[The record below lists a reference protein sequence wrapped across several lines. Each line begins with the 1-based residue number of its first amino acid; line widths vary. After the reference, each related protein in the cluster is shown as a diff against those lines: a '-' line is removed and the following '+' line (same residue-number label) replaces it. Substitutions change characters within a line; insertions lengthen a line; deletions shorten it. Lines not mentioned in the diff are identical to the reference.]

1 MWEEFCWHPVALP
14 FKMNSGT
21 ISMRPLEKPLRTRGL
36 EIRPETEV
44 RFIKGVGERVG
55 QRLNRLGIFTLE
67 DLLRYFPRRHID
79 RSKIQAIRTLLPGRE
94 ATVIG
99 RVVDVQAKRARSG
112 LPILRVSLTDS
123 TGYCRLMFFNQTYLA
138 DRFRA
143 LIGKEI
149 IVFGEVGEDGYLPVF
164 KTPEWEELGP
174 EGRADPFLP
183 VYSLTEGLNQGQLRR
198 LLRSVL
204 PYAGLLEDFI
214 PQKVREDF
222 QLLPLEEAIRGIH
235 FPQNW
240 DQWQSARRRLVFEE
254 LFILQTALAL
264 KKREREAPGIA
275 YKSGPQIV
283 QEFCQTLPFDLTQ
296 AQKRVLRQI
305 LEDMSR
311 PHPMNRLL
319 QGDVG
324 AGKTVVAAAT
334 ALVAVK
340 NGYQVAV
347 MAPTEILAEQHFRVF
362 YRLLKPTGVE
372 VHLLIGS
379 LPVSEKARIY
389 EGAATG
395 KIPLIVGTHAL
406 IQEDLTFNRLGLV
419 IIDEQH
425 RFGVI
430 QRALLREKGQNPDVL
445 IMTATPIP
453 RTLSLTVYGDL
464 DISIIDELPPGRKP
478 VITHWRTPDQRQR
491 VYQGLRQLLQQGR
504 QAYVVCPLIEESEN
518 LSVQAATEMANYLQ
532 REVFPEYR
540 VGLLYGSLPPGE
552 KDAVM
557 EAFRR
562 GEIHIL
568 VSTTVVEVGVDVP
581 NATVILIEDADRFG
595 LAQLHQLRGRVG
607 RGEYQSYCILLAD
620 PKSEEGKRRLQVM
633 CETNDGFRIAEEDL
647 RLRGPGE
654 LSGTRQ
660 SGLPD
665 LRIADLIQDLDILE
679 EARRAAFALVRQD
692 PNLQDKDH
700 SLLRRILLKK
710 FENLSLLTVS

>member
-1 MWEEFCWHPVALP
+1 
-14 FKMNSGT
+14 
-21 ISMRPLEKPLRTRGL
+21 MRLQEKPLRTKGW

-67 DLLRYFPRRHID
+67 DLLRYFPRKHID
-79 RSKIQAIRTLLPGRE
+79 RSKIQSIRTLLPGRE
-94 ATVIG
+94 ATIIG
-99 RVVDVQAKRARSG
+99 RVVNVQAKRAKSG
-112 LPILRVSLTDS
+112 LPVLRVSLTDG

-138 DRFRA
+138 DRFRT
-143 LIGKEI
+143 LMGKEI
-149 IVFGEVGEDGYLPVF
+149 IVFGEVSEDGYSPAF

-174 EGRADPFLP
+174 EGQADPFLP

-204 PYAGLLEDFI
+204 PYASLLEDFI
-214 PQKVREDF
+214 PQAIREDF
-222 QLLPLEEAIRGIH
+222 RLMPLEEAIREMH

-240 DQWQSARRRLVFEE
+240 DRWQSARRRFVFEE

-264 KKREREAPGIA
+264 KKREQEAPGIA
-275 YKSGPQIV
+275 YKNGPQIV
-283 QEFCQTLPFDLTQ
+283 QEFCQTLPFSLTR
-296 AQKRVLRQI
+296 AQKRVLQQI

-324 AGKTVVAAAT
+324 AGKTVVAAAV
-334 ALVAVK
+334 ALVAVQ

-362 YRLLKPTGVE
+362 HRLLKPTGVE

-389 EGAATG
+389 EGASTG
-395 KIPLIVGTHAL
+395 KISLIVGTHAL
-406 IQEDLTFNRLGLV
+406 IQEGLTFNRLGLV

-425 RFGVI
+425 RFGVM

-478 VITHWRTPDQRQR
+478 VITHWRTPDQRHR

-532 REVFPEYR
+532 REIFPEYR
-540 VGLLYGSLPPGE
+540 VGLLYGSLPSAE

-607 RGEYQSYCILLAD
+607 RGEHQSYCILLAD

-654 LSGTRQ
+654 LYGTRQ

-679 EARRAAFALVRQD
+679 EARRAAFSLVQQD
-692 PNLQDKDH
+692 PDLQDKSH
-700 SLLRRILLKK
+700 SPLRRILLEK